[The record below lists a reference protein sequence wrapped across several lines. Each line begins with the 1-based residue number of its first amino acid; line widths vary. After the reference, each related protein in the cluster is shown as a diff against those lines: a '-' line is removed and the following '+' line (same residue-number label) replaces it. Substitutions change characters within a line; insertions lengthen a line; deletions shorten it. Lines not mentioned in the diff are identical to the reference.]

1 MAEPGQSRRTE
12 DRGADRELAHL
23 REQIDK
29 VDVEILE
36 CLNRRARVVQ
46 DVGRLKRESG
56 GAVYSAGR
64 EAEIVRR
71 LRDGNEG
78 PFPDAAIAAV
88 FREIVS
94 GTRALEKVVHVAYL
108 GPAGT
113 FSHRAAIEIFG
124 RQAVLE
130 PQVSIA
136 DVFTAVER
144 GRVQL
149 GVAPIENTTEG
160 IVTATYDLLP
170 GFAGTLCGEFMLS
183 VSYDLLSTSGRL
195 ADVHRVASH
204 PQPLG
209 QCRGWLDRNLPGV
222 ERVETPSTAAAAQL
236 ATEDDGV
243 AAIAGGIA
251 GQDCGL
257 RAVELAIED
266 RQDNTTRFVLIGTKP
281 PERGDAERTSA
292 VFTLRKDESG
302 ALHRLLEPFASR
314 GVNLTSLHLRPIKD
328 KPWEYLF
335 FMELEGHATDPRV
348 AEALEVA
355 GGVAHSH
362 RVLGSFP
369 HADRRE

>member
-136 DVFTAVER
+136 
-144 GRVQL
+144 
-149 GVAPIENTTEG
+149 
-160 IVTATYDLLP
+160 
-170 GFAGTLCGEFMLS
+170 
-183 VSYDLLSTSGRL
+183 
-195 ADVHRVASH
+195 
-204 PQPLG
+204 
-209 QCRGWLDRNLPGV
+209 
-222 ERVETPSTAAAAQL
+222 
-236 ATEDDGV
+236 
-243 AAIAGGIA
+243 
-251 GQDCGL
+251 
-257 RAVELAIED
+257 
-266 RQDNTTRFVLIGTKP
+266 
-281 PERGDAERTSA
+281 
-292 VFTLRKDESG
+292 
-302 ALHRLLEPFASR
+302 
-314 GVNLTSLHLRPIKD
+314 
-328 KPWEYLF
+328 
-335 FMELEGHATDPRV
+335 
-348 AEALEVA
+348 
-355 GGVAHSH
+355 
-362 RVLGSFP
+362 
-369 HADRRE
+369 